1 MLFMALGCGMIAATN
16 GVYFKLAGELIKSNS
31 DEYNS
36 FTDWL
41 MYVFIVLGVMGA
53 FIQLAFL

>member
-16 GVYFKLAGELIKSNS
+16 GLYFKLAGELIKSNG
-31 DEYNS
+31 DDYNT

-41 MYVFIVLGVMGA
+41 MYVFVVLGVAGA
-53 FIQLAFL
+53 VI